1 MTPIRTP
8 RSRPSKSTTSSPSK
22 SSPTSPGAVKINK
35 LLKDELQSIARSLSP
50 NPHSTS
56 RRFTCPLSEPPSRC
70 RGVIHMY
77 HGGFSD
83 EPVCGISHPMFVNLG
98 RFYTFCNTHHRFG
111 EFISDPL
118 PEECL
123 VASQTIRNLLNDR
136 AQCVRR
142 RELANKSPSSSS
154 SSSPAHHIKGEKQ
167 DIYNTS
173 QSRLSSSSTLSLPR
187 NRQKKTDIACD
198 ATSPGPH
205 QGRVSVSLSNR
216 SGAKSA
222 TTEIIDISDDESCG
236 ALALEAVFW
245 TKSARS
251 PTIIPLDDRNTTIGE
266 ILGVFDDGRSYLE
279 LFLPETLTWVPV
291 DLTTVIVL
299 HRGDCIAL
307 KTRHV
312 EDLKDW
318 GLYVHNLEDSFLE
331 YIVKD

>member
-1 MTPIRTP
+1 MKIEIGPFGWSFGLGGGKDSCLGNVKSDKRSFKSIDRSKLGRRTISGVIVQDKRPSDREVHTLGMTPIRTP
-8 RSRPSKSTTSSPSK
+8 RSAP
-22 SSPTSPGAVKINK
+22 VEVYD
-35 LLKDELQSIARSLSP
+35 LLTFEEFTYLSCAILIIVSENLSL
-50 NPHSTS
+50 
-56 RRFTCPLSEPPSRC
+56 
-70 RGVIHMY
+70 
-77 HGGFSD
+77 
-83 EPVCGISHPMFVNLG
+83 
-98 RFYTFCNTHHRFG
+98 THC
-111 EFISDPL
+111 

-173 QSRLSSSSTLSLPR
+173 QSRLSSSSTLSLPPR
-187 NRQKKTDIACD
+187 AHTKEGCQYRSQIDQEL
-198 ATSPGPH
+198 SPP
-205 QGRVSVSLSNR
+205 RLKLSTFR
-216 SGAKSA
+216 MMK
-222 TTEIIDISDDESCG
+222 SCG